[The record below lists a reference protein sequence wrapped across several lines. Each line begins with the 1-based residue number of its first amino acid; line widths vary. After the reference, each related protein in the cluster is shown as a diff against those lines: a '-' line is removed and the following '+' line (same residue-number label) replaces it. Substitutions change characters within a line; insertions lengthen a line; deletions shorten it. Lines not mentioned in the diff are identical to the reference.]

1 MTKYECEIIK
11 DLLPLYADGVVS
23 RATLEMVERH
33 LTECASCRQLL
44 NESTQPVFAKSPA
57 AKNSPIT
64 GIDKAWGRLRQVAAV
79 FMACI
84 IISAS
89 TIAWASYQ
97 AGRNMALRDPSFQ
110 QANDMDLFTEVN
122 QTQKLGPYTITVD
135 KILLDSARTTVFYS
149 VDPQLEVDSNIH
161 INLSDDKGV
170 HYDPRGGRG
179 IQGKYFVYDLE
190 PVNLDAQKLALS
202 FNDGAT
208 PGETQ
213 FVIPV
218 DPTLVAQNT
227 REIYPNLKKTIESV
241 ELALDRAVLG
251 LSEST
256 IFFRVRWPQDNTSIA
271 GVGIGQDSP
280 MYTVM
285 GPNGP
290 TSVESRGS
298 STPPAPM
305 IKEYGAFL
313 PGHWA
318 DLIDETNG
326 RRIKL
331 NETRTQTDPVTGGIT
346 GTFHFEPADPSA
358 RELKLTSPP
367 LYLYRFP
374 DQEQTMEFNC
384 PRQGEQALN
393 GVFSYENVTYSLEKA
408 VIEDK
413 QLVFYFSFEGT
424 GDKPPHYYRPEFRIK
439 DQDLEFWHGH
449 IRMEWLEQN
458 QLKISFPMPENDRVT
473 LQLRSV
479 GERMPKVDFELD
491 AAR

>member
-11 DLLPLYADGVVS
+11 DLLPLYADGVAS
-23 RATLEMVERH
+23 EASLEMVERH
-33 LTECASCRQLL
+33 LAECASCRKLL
-44 NESTQPVFAKSPA
+44 DECTRPVFAKSPA
-57 AKNSPIT
+57 AKTSPLS
-64 GIDKAWGRLRQVAAV
+64 GLDKAWGRLRRVAAV

-84 IISAS
+84 IITAS

-110 QANDMDLFTEVN
+110 QAKQMDLFTEVN
-122 QTQKLGPYTITVD
+122 QSKKLGPYTITVD

-149 VDPQLEVDSNIH
+149 IDPQLEGDSNIY
-161 INLSDDKGV
+161 INMADDKGV

-190 PVNLDAQKLALS
+190 PVNLDAQKLTLS
-202 FNDGAT
+202 FSTGEM

-213 FVIPV
+213 FEIPV

-227 REIYPNLKKTIESV
+227 REFYPNLKKTIEPV
-241 ELALDRAVLG
+241 EMALDRAVLG
-251 LSEST
+251 LSESI
-256 IFFRVRWPQDNTSIA
+256 IFFRVRWPQDPSIA
-271 GVGIGQDSP
+271 GVGIGLDSP

-290 TSVESRGS
+290 TSMESRGS

-326 RRIKL
+326 KRIKL

-346 GTFHFEPADPSA
+346 GSFHFEPVDPSA

-367 LYLYRFP
+367 LYLYRFTEN
-374 DQEQTMEFNC
+374 EQTMEFNC
-384 PRQGEQALN
+384 PRQGEQALS
-393 GVFSYENVTYSLEKA
+393 GVFNYGVITYSLEKA
-408 VIEDK
+408 VIEDN
-413 QLVFYFSFEGT
+413 QLVCYFSFKGI
-424 GDKPPHYYRPEFRIK
+424 GDKPPYYYRPEFHIK
-439 DQDLEFWHGH
+439 DQEFWHKH
-449 IRMEWLEQN
+449 IRMEWFDDN
-458 QLKISFPMPENDRVT
+458 HVKISFPMPENDRVT

-491 AAR
+491 VAR

>member
-11 DLLPLYADGVVS
+11 DLLPLYADGVAS
-23 RATLEMVERH
+23 EASLDMVERH
-33 LTECASCRQLL
+33 LEECASCRKLL
-44 NESTQPVFAKSPA
+44 AECTRPVFAEFPASKTSPL
-57 AKNSPIT
+57 S
-64 GIDKAWGRLRQVAAV
+64 GLDKAWGRLRRVAAV

-84 IISAS
+84 IITVSS
-89 TIAWASYQ
+89 IAWASYQ
-97 AGRNMALRDPSFQ
+97 AGRNMSLRDPSFQ
-110 QANDMDLFTEVN
+110 QAKQDLFTEVN
-122 QTQKLGPYTITVD
+122 QSQKLGPYTITVD
-135 KILLDSARTTVFYS
+135 KILLDSARTSVFYS
-149 VDPQLEVDSNIH
+149 VDPQLEGDSNIH
-161 INLSDDKGV
+161 IHMADDKGV
-170 HYDPRGGRG
+170 YYDPRGGRG
-179 IQGKYFVYDLE
+179 IQGKYFVFDLE
-190 PVNLDAQKLALS
+190 PVNLDAQKLTLS
-202 FNDGAT
+202 FNTGEM

-213 FVIPV
+213 FKIPV
-218 DPTLVAQNT
+218 DPTIVAQNT
-227 REIYPNLKKTIESV
+227 REFYPNLKKTIEPV

-251 LSEST
+251 ISES
-256 IFFRVRWPQDNTSIA
+256 IVFFRVRWPQDPSIA

-326 RRIKL
+326 KRIKL

-346 GTFHFEPADPSA
+346 GTFHFDPVDPSA

-374 DQEQTMEFNC
+374 AEEQTMEFNC

-393 GVFSYENVTYSLEKA
+393 GVFSCGAVTYSLEKV

-413 QLVFYFSFEGT
+413 PLICYFNFKGS
-424 GDKPPHYYRPEFRIK
+424 GDKPPHYYRPEFCIK
-439 DQDLEFWHGH
+439 DQEFRHKH
-449 IRMEWLEQN
+449 IRMEWLDEN
-458 QLKISFPMPENDRVT
+458 HVKISFPMPENDRIT

>member
-1 MTKYECEIIK
+1 MTKYECEIIR
-11 DLLPLYADGVVS
+11 DLLPLYADGVAS
-23 RATLEMVERH
+23 RASLEMVEHH
-33 LTECASCRQLL
+33 LAECASCRHLL
-44 NESTQPVFAKSPA
+44 NQCRQPVLVTHGEVKTS
-57 AKNSPIT
+57 SVS
-64 GIDKAWGRLRQVAAV
+64 GMDQAWGRLRRVATV

-84 IISAS
+84 IITAS

-110 QANDMDLFTEVN
+110 QAEQMDLFTEVN
-122 QTQKLGPYTITVD
+122 QSKKLGPYTVTVD

-149 VDPQLEVDSNIH
+149 IAPQLEENSSIH
-161 INLSDDKGV
+161 VNMADDKGV

-190 PVNLDAQKLALS
+190 PVNLDAQELTLS
-202 FNDGAT
+202 FSTGEI
-208 PGETQ
+208 PGETR
-213 FVIPV
+213 FEIPV

-227 REIYPNLKKTIESV
+227 REFYPNLKKNIEPV
-241 ELALDRAVLG
+241 QLALDRAVLG
-251 LSEST
+251 LSESI
-256 IFFRVRWPQDNTSIA
+256 IFFRVRWPQDPSIA
-271 GVGIGQDSP
+271 GVGIGQEHP

-290 TSVESRGS
+290 TRVESRGS
-298 STPPAPM
+298 STPPAPV

-326 RRIKL
+326 KRIKL
-331 NETRTQTDPVTGGIT
+331 NETRTQTDTVTGGIT
-346 GTFHFEPADPSA
+346 GTFHFEPVDPSA

-374 DQEQTMEFNC
+374 GKEQKVEINC

-393 GVFSYENVTYSLEKA
+393 GVFSYENLTYSLEKA
-408 VIEDK
+408 AIEDK
-413 QLVFYFSFEGT
+413 QLVFYFGFQGT

-439 DQDLEFWHGH
+439 DQDLEFWHRH

-458 QLKISFPMPENDRVT
+458 QLKISFPMPESNRVT

-479 GERMPKVDFELD
+479 GERMPKVDFEID

>member
-1 MTKYECEIIK
+1 L
-11 DLLPLYADGVVS
+11 DV
-23 RATLEMVERH
+23 VERH
-33 LTECASCRQLL
+33 LAECASCRQLL
-44 NESTQPVFAKSPA
+44 NESTQSVFAESPA
-57 AKNSPIT
+57 AKTSPIS
-64 GIDKAWGRLRQVAAV
+64 GIDKAWGRLRRVAAV
-79 FMACI
+79 FLTCI
-84 IISAS
+84 IITAS

-110 QANDMDLFTEVN
+110 QAEQMDLFTEVN
-122 QTQKLGPYTITVD
+122 QSKKLGPYTITVD
-135 KILLDSARTTVFYS
+135 KILLDSARITVFYS
-149 VDPQLEVDSNIH
+149 VNPQLEGNSNIQ

-170 HYDPRGGRG
+170 YYDPRGGRG

-190 PVNLDAQKLALS
+190 PVNLDAQELTLS
-202 FNDGAT
+202 FNTGDI
-208 PGETQ
+208 PGEAL
-213 FVIPV
+213 FAIPV

-227 REIYPNLKKTIESV
+227 REIYPNLKKTIEPV
-241 ELALDRAVLG
+241 ELAVDRAVLG
-251 LSEST
+251 LSES
-256 IFFRVRWPQDNTSIA
+256 IVFFRVRWPQDNTSIA

-326 RRIKL
+326 KRIKL

-346 GTFHFEPADPSA
+346 GTFHFEPVDPSA

-374 DQEQTMEFNC
+374 AQEQTTEFNY
-384 PRQGEQALN
+384 PRLGEQTLN
-393 GVFSYENVTYSLEKA
+393 GVFSYGNVTYSLDKA
-408 VIEDK
+408 VVEDK
-413 QLVFYFSFEGT
+413 QLVFYFSFKGT
-424 GDKPPHYYRPEFRIK
+424 GDKPPYYYRPEFRIK
-439 DQDLEFWHGH
+439 DQDQEFWHEH

-479 GERMPKVDFELD
+479 GERMPKVDFALD